1 MSSAM
6 NPDFEQDAMAQG
18 GSVVAYAPASSANL
32 SVGFDVLGA
41 ALAPVDGSLLGDRVQ
56 VKAADVAFAL
66 SSVGRYAH
74 KLPDDPKKNIL
85 YDCWLAYGEALEK
98 RGLTLKPLAMVLEK
112 NLPVGS
118 GLGSSACSVVAALEG
133 LNAFHGAPLNEHDML
148 LLMGEMEGKI
158 SGSVHYDNVAPCYLG
173 GMQLVLEEHGVISQ
187 GIPVFEQWYWVVC
200 YPGTVVSTAA
210 ARAILPAQYRRQD
223 CLTYGRRLAAFVH
236 ASYTGQEGLAASVL
250 KDVIA
255 EPYRAAL
262 IEGFNEVRAQAAQ
275 NGALAT
281 GISGSGPSV
290 FVVMKDLAQ
299 AERMKDWMDAHFV
312 QNEDGFARVCKLDM
326 AGARVTGSEL

>member
-173 GMQLVLEEHGVISQ
+173 GMRGRWKARSPARFTTTTWPPAISAACS
-187 GIPVFEQWYWVVC
+187 WC
-200 YPGTVVSTAA
+200 SKSTASS
-210 ARAILPAQYRRQD
+210 ARAFR
-223 CLTYGRRLAAFVH
+223 CSSSG
-236 ASYTGQEGLAASVL
+236 TGWSAT
-250 KDVIA
+250 
-255 EPYRAAL
+255 
-262 IEGFNEVRAQAAQ
+262 RAQ
-275 NGALAT
+275 
-281 GISGSGPSV
+281 
-290 FVVMKDLAQ
+290 
-299 AERMKDWMDAHFV
+299 
-312 QNEDGFARVCKLDM
+312 
-326 AGARVTGSEL
+326 

>member
-1 MSSAM
+1 M
-6 NPDFEQDAMAQG
+6 
-18 GSVVAYAPASSANL
+18 
-32 SVGFDVLGA
+32 
-41 ALAPVDGSLLGDRVQ
+41 
-56 VKAADVAFAL
+56 
-66 SSVGRYAH
+66 
-74 KLPDDPKKNIL
+74 
-85 YDCWLAYGEALEK
+85 
-98 RGLTLKPLAMVLEK
+98 
-112 NLPVGS
+112 
-118 GLGSSACSVVAALEG
+118 VAALEG
-133 LNAFHGAPLNEHDML
+133 LNAFHGAPLNEHDLL

-173 GMQLVLEEHGVISQ
+173 GMQLVLEEGGVISQ
-187 GIPVFEQWYWVVC
+187 GIPVFDEWYWVVC

-236 ASYTGQEGLAASVL
+236 ASYSRQEGLAASVL

-262 IEGFNEVRAQAAQ
+262 IEGFNEVRAQGAQ

-281 GISGSGPSV
+281 GISGSGPTV

-299 AERMKDWMDAHFV
+299 AERMKEWMEAHFV
-312 QNEDGFARVCKLDM
+312 RNEDGFARVCKLDM

>member
-1 MSSAM
+1 M
-6 NPDFEQDAMAQG
+6 
-18 GSVVAYAPASSANL
+18 
-32 SVGFDVLGA
+32 GFDVLGA

-56 VKAADVAFAL
+56 VKAADVPFAL

-85 YDCWLAYGEALEK
+85 HDCWVAYGEALEK
-98 RGLTLKPLAMVLEK
+98 RGLKLKPLEMVLEK

-133 LNAFHGAPLNEHDML
+133 LNAFHGEPLDEHDML
-148 LLMGEMEGKI
+148 LLMGEMEGQASPAPFTTTTWPPVISAACSWCWKSTALSARAFRCSI
-158 SGSVHYDNVAPCYLG
+158 SGTGWSATRGQWSRPPPPAPFCRPNIAVRIASP
-173 GMQLVLEEHGVISQ
+173 M
-187 GIPVFEQWYWVVC
+187 
-200 YPGTVVSTAA
+200 AA
-210 ARAILPAQYRRQD
+210 AWLPLFTPA
-223 CLTYGRRLAAFVH
+223 TPGRR
-236 ASYTGQEGLAASVL
+236 GLAASVL

-262 IEGFNEVRAQAAQ
+262 IEGFAEVRAQAAQ

-281 GISGSGPSV
+281 GISGSGPTV

-299 AERMKDWMDAHFV
+299 AERMKDWMEAHFV

>member
-1 MSSAM
+1 
-6 NPDFEQDAMAQG
+6 
-18 GSVVAYAPASSANL
+18 
-32 SVGFDVLGA
+32 
-41 ALAPVDGSLLGDRVQ
+41 
-56 VKAADVAFAL
+56 
-66 SSVGRYAH
+66 
-74 KLPDDPKKNIL
+74 
-85 YDCWLAYGEALEK
+85 
-98 RGLTLKPLAMVLEK
+98 MVLEK

-133 LNAFHGAPLNEHDML
+133 LNAFHGAPLNEHDLL

-187 GIPVFEQWYWVVC
+187 GIPVFEQWWVVC

-262 IEGFNEVRAQAAQ
+262 IEGFAEVRAQAAQ

-299 AERMKDWMDAHFV
+299 AERMKDGWTHISCRTKMDLPGLQTRHGRGTGNRKRAMNLYNIKDKSEQV
-312 QNEDGFARVCKLDM
+312 SFAQAVRQGLGREQVCSSPS
-326 AGARVTGSEL
+326 GSSRWPTSMPCWICRW

>member
-1 MSSAM
+1 
-6 NPDFEQDAMAQG
+6 
-18 GSVVAYAPASSANL
+18 
-32 SVGFDVLGA
+32 
-41 ALAPVDGSLLGDRVQ
+41 
-56 VKAADVAFAL
+56 
-66 SSVGRYAH
+66 
-74 KLPDDPKKNIL
+74 
-85 YDCWLAYGEALEK
+85 
-98 RGLTLKPLAMVLEK
+98 
-112 NLPVGS
+112 
-118 GLGSSACSVVAALEG
+118 
-133 LNAFHGAPLNEHDML
+133 DML
-148 LLMGEMEGKI
+148 LLMGEVEGRI

>member
-1 MSSAM
+1 
-6 NPDFEQDAMAQG
+6 
-18 GSVVAYAPASSANL
+18 
-32 SVGFDVLGA
+32 
-41 ALAPVDGSLLGDRVQ
+41 
-56 VKAADVAFAL
+56 
-66 SSVGRYAH
+66 
-74 KLPDDPKKNIL
+74 
-85 YDCWLAYGEALEK
+85 
-98 RGLTLKPLAMVLEK
+98 
-112 NLPVGS
+112 
-118 GLGSSACSVVAALEG
+118 LGSSACSVVAALEG
-133 LNAFHGAPLNEHDML
+133 LNAFHGEPLDEHALL

-173 GMQLVLEEHGVISQ
+173 GMQLVVEEAGVISQ

-262 IEGFNEVRAQAAQ
+262 IEGFAEVRAQAAQ

-281 GISGSGPSV
+281 GISGSGPTV
-290 FVVMKDLAQ
+290 FVVMKELAQ
-299 AERMKDWMDAHFV
+299 AERMK
-312 QNEDGFARVCKLDM
+312 
-326 AGARVTGSEL
+326 

>member
-1 MSSAM
+1 MSSDM
-6 NPDFEQDAMAQG
+6 YQSS
-18 GSVVAYAPASSANL
+18 SVVAYAPASSANL

-56 VKAADVAFAL
+56 VKAADVPFAL

-74 KLPDDPKKNIL
+74 KLPADPKKNIL
-85 YDCWLAYGEALEK
+85 HDCWLAYGEALEK
-98 RGLTLKPLAMVLEK
+98 RGLGLQPLEMVLEK

-133 LNAFHGAPLNEHDML
+133 LNAFHGAPLNEHDLL

-187 GIPVFEQWYWVVC
+187 GIPVFDEWYWVVC

-262 IEGFNEVRAQAAQ
+262 IEALPKCGPRPPRTGRWPPASRAPAPA
-275 NGALAT
+275 
-281 GISGSGPSV
+281 SS
-290 FVVMKDLAQ
+290 
-299 AERMKDWMDAHFV
+299 W
-312 QNEDGFARVCKLDM
+312 
-326 AGARVTGSEL
+326 

>member
-1 MSSAM
+1 MLEFDPQHHAGLQLNLNVILGHFLDGGRHRRLAQH
-6 NPDFEQDAMAQG
+6 NPDALIHFQGCGIHFDQRCFDSDGSSLGSGFRLVGFG
-18 GSVVAYAPASSANL
+18 GSI
-32 SVGFDVLGA
+32 G
-41 ALAPVDGSLLGDRVQ
+41 LA
-56 VKAADVAFAL
+56 
-66 SSVGRYAH
+66 
-74 KLPDDPKKNIL
+74 
-85 YDCWLAYGEALEK
+85 
-98 RGLTLKPLAMVLEK
+98 
-112 NLPVGS
+112 
-118 GLGSSACSVVAALEG
+118 
-133 LNAFHGAPLNEHDML
+133 HGAPLNEHDLL

-255 EPYRAAL
+255 EPYRSAL
-262 IEGFNEVRAQAAQ
+262 IEGFAEVRAQAAQ

>member
-1 MSSAM
+1 
-6 NPDFEQDAMAQG
+6 MATVGSFQTLPN
-18 GSVVAYAPASSANL
+18 SVVAYAPASSANL

-41 ALAPVDGSLLGDRVQ
+41 ALAPIDGSLLGDRVQ
-56 VKAADVAFAL
+56 VQVADSPFSLTAK
-66 SSVGRYAH
+66 GRYAH
-74 KLPDDPKKNIL
+74 KLPADPHSNIL

-98 RGLTLKPLAMVLEK
+98 RDLALRPLTMVLEK

-133 LNAFHGAPLNEHDML
+133 LNAFHGKPLDEHALL

-158 SGSVHYDNVAPCYLG
+158 SGSIHYDNVAPCYLG
-173 GMQLVLEEHGVISQ
+173 GMQLALEEGQVISQ
-187 GIPVFEQWYWVVC
+187 GIPVFESWYWVVC

-236 ASYTGQEGLAASVL
+236 ASYTQQEALAVSVL

-262 IEGFNEVRAQAAQ
+262 IEGFANVRAQGEQ
-275 NGALAT
+275 NGALAS
-281 GISGSGPSV
+281 GISGSGPTV
-290 FVVMKDLAQ
+290 FVVMKELAQ
-299 AERMKDWMDAHFV
+299 AQRMQAWMETHFV
-312 QNEDGFARVCKLDM
+312 QNEDGFAQICKLDM
-326 AGARVTGSEL
+326 VGARVTGSEL